1 MTNEEIYKI
10 WKHGEELK
18 HKGLTPKR
26 VYNALKSCGLQV
38 VLVKD
43 CDDNSIVYNYVPEE
57 EKFYHV
63 YE

>member
-10 WKHGEELK
+10 YKHGGDFK

-26 VYNALKSCGLQV
+26 IYNALKSCGLQV

-43 CDDNSIVYNYVPEE
+43 CDDNLVVYNYVPEE